1 MKKIHINRD
10 FMFYIS
16 VTITAVAIIMFLIF
30 TSTPKDK
37 LDKPIIIS
45 EQINEITH
53 DEVKLYLKQINV
65 KFPEIVYAQTVL
77 ETGNYTSNIC
87 YENNNICGMKVS
99 AKRPTTA
106 IGSKNGHAYYRTWQ
120 ESLLD
125 YALYQAYYFDNV
137 KTVDEYLDSLSNY
150 AEDTTYIA
158 KIKQIAKQF

>member
-1 MKKIHINRD
+1 MRKIHINKNYI
-10 FMFYIS
+10 FYIS
-16 VTITAVAIIMFLIF
+16 VTITAVGIILFLIF
-30 TSTPKDK
+30 TSIPKDTVSE
-37 LDKPIIIS
+37 PIIIS
-45 EQINEITH
+45 EQTNDITH

-77 ETGNYTSNIC
+77 ETGNYKSNIC

-125 YALYQAYYFDNV
+125 YALYQAYYFSHV
-137 KTVDEYLDSLSNY
+137 KTVDEYLDSLRNY

-158 KIKQIAKQF
+158 KIKQIARQF

>member
-1 MKKIHINRD
+1 MRKIHINKD
-10 FMFYIS
+10 FIFYIS
-16 VTITAVAIIMFLIF
+16 VTITAVGIILFLIF
-30 TSTPKDK
+30 TSTPKDTVSE
-37 LDKPIIIS
+37 PIIIS
-45 EQINEITH
+45 EQTNDITH

-77 ETGNYTSNIC
+77 ETGNYKSNIC

-125 YALYQAYYFDNV
+125 YALYQAYYFSHV
-137 KTVDEYLDSLSNY
+137 KTVDEYLDSLRNY

>member
-1 MKKIHINRD
+1 MKKIHINKD
-10 FMFYIS
+10 YIFYIS
-16 VTITAVAIIMFLIF
+16 VLIAAVGIILFLIF
-30 TSTPKDK
+30 TSTPKDVIE
-37 LDKPIIIS
+37 KPIIIS
-45 EQINEITH
+45 EQNTEISH
-53 DEVKLYLKQINV
+53 DEVKLYLKQINI
-65 KFPEIVYAQTVL
+65 KFPEIVYAQTIL

-125 YALYQAYYFDNV
+125 YALYQAYYFSHV

-150 AEDTTYIA
+150 AEDTTYIS

>member
-1 MKKIHINRD
+1 MRKIHINKD
-10 FMFYIS
+10 YIFYIS
-16 VTITAVAIIMFLIF
+16 VTITAVGIIMFLIF
-30 TSTPKDK
+30 TSVPKDTVSE
-37 LDKPIIIS
+37 PIIIS
-45 EQINEITH
+45 EQTNDITH

-77 ETGNYTSNIC
+77 ETGNYKSNIC

-125 YALYQAYYFDNV
+125 YALYQAYYFSHV
-137 KTVDEYLDSLSNY
+137 KTVDEYLDSLRNY

-158 KIKQIAKQF
+158 KIKQIARQF